1 MDKFNLPWLLV
12 VLVVFTFSDVC
23 AFPEKGKW
31 TYDINQDTKF
41 IGVFKSLFSN
51 STISFNSKF
60 WLSNHNA
67 EISKCIYFCF
77 QFTVAN
83 QTNPP
88 SWVSRGVWD
97 IHPAGKNTLDWK
109 MWYVIMITISLKVIK
124 TLFFHRKLGT
134 GTSRVTFTPLMP
146 GGKAWTTQVL

>member
-60 WLSNHNA
+60 
-67 EISKCIYFCF
+67 
-77 QFTVAN
+77 
-83 QTNPP
+83 
-88 SWVSRGVWD
+88 
-97 IHPAGKNTLDWK
+97 
-109 MWYVIMITISLKVIK
+109 
-124 TLFFHRKLGT
+124 
-134 GTSRVTFTPLMP
+134 
-146 GGKAWTTQVL
+146 